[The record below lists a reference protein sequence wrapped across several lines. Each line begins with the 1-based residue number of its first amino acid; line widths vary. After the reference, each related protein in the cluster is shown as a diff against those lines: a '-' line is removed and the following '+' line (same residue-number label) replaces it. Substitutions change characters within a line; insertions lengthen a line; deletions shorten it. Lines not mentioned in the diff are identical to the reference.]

1 MTVYQCEGISSKET
15 VSIVLTLI
23 IIIKAHLIKVSPVH
37 SITHHSVFTK
47 PFVRKR

>member
-1 MTVYQCEGISSKET
+1 MSEDIT

-23 IIIKAHLIKVSPVH
+23 IIIIKKAHFLIKVSPVH

-47 PFVRKR
+47 PFVRKH